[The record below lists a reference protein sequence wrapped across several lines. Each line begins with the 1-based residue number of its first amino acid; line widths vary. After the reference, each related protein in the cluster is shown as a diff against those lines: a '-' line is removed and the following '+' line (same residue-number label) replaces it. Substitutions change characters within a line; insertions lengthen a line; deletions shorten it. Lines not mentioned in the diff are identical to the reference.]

1 MPKIAGVKTKI
12 AAYFWHMKL
21 LALALFLCSMVPSE
35 SSFKEAMIQASSED
49 KPLLLIFSGSD
60 WCRPCIAFK
69 KDVLDAEAFKEY
81 ADASL
86 VHFVADLPRNQALLS
101 PAQLAE
107 NRELAAI
114 YNPEGHFP
122 QLILFKNGQVIK
134 SKAGAFSTFNELK
147 AWIESE

>member
-1 MPKIAGVKTKI
+1 
-12 AAYFWHMKL
+12 
-21 LALALFLCSMVPSE
+21 
-35 SSFKEAMIQASSED
+35 MIQASSED